1 MAKPRGSFE
10 RSNKI
15 VKRLRFAYTK
25 IKEIQIAAW
34 SPDDEGEAPP
44 EQVHLMVSVELPPRV
59 RRLVKNPL
67 LLIRFKSPDTL
78 GFLIE
83 EMARYRRLVW
93 PGAEPLDLSG
103 APAQDETT

>member
-44 EQVHLMVSVELPPRV
+44 EQVHLMVSVELPPPRSSPGEKPFV
-59 RRLVKNPL
+59 AHTFQITRHPGFPHRGDGSLPPPRLARR
-67 LLIRFKSPDTL
+67 RA
-78 GFLIE
+78 
-83 EMARYRRLVW
+83 ARPFRRA
-93 PGAEPLDLSG
+93 GAG
-103 APAQDETT
+103 